1 MYELINDSINQVF
14 LKLLTNRLKYCQ
26 FNDYGMKKPAFVAV
40 KHNIIE
46 TINACEC
53 TIFGDKVATLTND
66 ANIKLRCKL

>member
-1 MYELINDSINQVF
+1 MNESINYQVF
-14 LKLLTNRLKYCQ
+14 LERLIHPPLKILSVYWLW
-26 FNDYGMKKPAFVAV
+26 NVEPAFVAV

-66 ANIKLRCKL
+66 VNIMLRCKL